1 MPKEHRTGMLGYWNN
16 GKTRSGTLDSRYLTL
31 DKSGKRSAAKMPE
44 ETPYHENTKGGNHE
58 RRRGYIEN

>member
-1 MPKEHRTGMLGYWNN
+1 MPKEHRTGMLEYWNN

-44 ETPYHENTKGGNHE
+44 ETPITKTRKGEITKKEGV
-58 RRRGYIEN
+58 I